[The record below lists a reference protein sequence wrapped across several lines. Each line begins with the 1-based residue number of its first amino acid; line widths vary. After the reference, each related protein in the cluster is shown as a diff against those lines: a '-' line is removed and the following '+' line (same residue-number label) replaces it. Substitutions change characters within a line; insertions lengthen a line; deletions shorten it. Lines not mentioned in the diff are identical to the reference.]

1 MLTLKDFFGEQ
12 NAFEFCNVFRQREN
26 RSLEDVMA
34 YLLDMDCN
42 SKQITGFLDTWYAF
56 KISKYI
62 SRTSDAIW
70 GKRDIDHP

>member
-42 SKQITGFLDTWYAF
+42 YRI
-56 KISKYI
+56 
-62 SRTSDAIW
+62 
-70 GKRDIDHP
+70 P